1 MNFLK
6 KYSIYLF
13 LLFTVITLLLT
24 LLPARSFASSKL
36 FDYDKLGHFTLFF
49 GWTLSFGLTAFFKQW
64 NRFTHLTVVLIA
76 SLFFGLAIEILQ
88 RWAPIGRSFEWTDWA
103 ADALGSLVAI
113 ILLFLLRKNQ
123 FGQANST
130 VLPEKKLN

>member
-13 LLFTVITLLLT
+13 LLLTVVTLLLT
-24 LLPARSFASSKL
+24 LLPADKIATSNL
-36 FDYDKLGHFTLFF
+36 FDYDKFGHFALFF

-76 SLFFGLAIEILQ
+76 SLVFGLAIEVLQ
-88 RWAPIGRSFEWTDWA
+88 RWAPLGRSFEWADWA
-103 ADALGSLVAI
+103 ADGLGSLTAI
-113 ILLFLLRKNQ
+113 LILFLLRKNEIVQ
-123 FGQANST
+123 SNST
-130 VLPEKKLN
+130 VIAEKN